1 MGLIMPLSRVD
12 SISSLVALTNIFT
25 KIYSGTTTLS
35 NEEFGAIEM
44 DSSFK
49 QPRTVLMIGS

>member
-1 MGLIMPLSRVD
+1 M
-12 SISSLVALTNIFT
+12 FT

-44 DSSFK
+44 DSS
-49 QPRTVLMIGS
+49 G